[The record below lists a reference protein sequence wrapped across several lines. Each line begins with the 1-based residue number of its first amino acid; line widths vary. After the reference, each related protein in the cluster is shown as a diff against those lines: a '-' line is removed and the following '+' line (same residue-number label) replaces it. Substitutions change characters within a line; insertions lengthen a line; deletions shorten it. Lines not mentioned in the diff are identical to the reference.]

1 MTLITGGHQLS
12 HISRQQVAHM
22 RELTF
27 THAAPPTEGWHTRVK
42 GLNYVLLHWH
52 QSPVSIPGWRR
63 IVPEPATRDSY
74 AICSVAVLLFFDP
87 LKPFHVIWGAKQ
99 ILQPACFTSMLSCSS
114 GEPLA
119 FPVQPTSSGL
129 VDWELG
135 KDRAPTWNQ
144 GILVLQYSICP
155 FAEGRHL
162 PALHPHQ
169 LGGHLPAN
177 SLPHPWVLQ
186 VSKEIL
192 LGN

>member
-1 MTLITGGHQLS
+1 VAISSAIFLGNRLHTWESLHLI
-12 HISRQQVAHM
+12 
-22 RELTF
+22 

-99 ILQPACFTSMLSCSS
+99 ILQPACFASMLSCSS

-119 FPVQPTSSGL
+119 FPSVPL
-129 VDWELG
+129 
-135 KDRAPTWNQ
+135 
-144 GILVLQYSICP
+144 
-155 FAEGRHL
+155 L
-162 PALHPHQ
+162 PSLNHPLMH
-169 LGGHLPAN
+169 H
-177 SLPHPWVLQ
+177 
-186 VSKEIL
+186 IL
-192 LGN
+192 LQHPQPVIVIETQDTCETHNPCCYPWMQNSFSSPR